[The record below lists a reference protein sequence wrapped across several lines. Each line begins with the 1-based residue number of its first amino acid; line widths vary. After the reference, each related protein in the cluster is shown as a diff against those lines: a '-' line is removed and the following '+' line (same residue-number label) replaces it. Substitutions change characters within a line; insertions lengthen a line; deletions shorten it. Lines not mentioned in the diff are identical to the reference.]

1 MVAGMFREEMIMR
14 DLLKV
19 CRDPFRVLRARPMIT
34 VREAEFGYQIRSDRG
49 PIGAHRRDLF
59 AFAAI
64 ALAWLA
70 GAAMW
75 FAPGLTPSAPS
86 FLAKVGISALL
97 LAGTSL
103 LVLRNRSW
111 GQFVTDVDLGKRV
124 LRFAVESAGGKGKIQ
139 CEARF
144 GEVSSPMLKRAVRE
158 GEKSRL
164 LVKVA
169 GREDLLLLAAGE
181 ELTLLAV
188 HDRLLNDLRPIEPR
202 MASYGA
208 WDRKA
213 SPSATR
219 KKVFPALGPSEV
231 SA

>member
-1 MVAGMFREEMIMR
+1 MR

-19 CRDPFRVLRARPMIT
+19 CLDPLRGFRARPVIA

-49 PIGAHRRDLF
+49 PIGAHRRDLI
-59 AFAAI
+59 AFVAI
-64 ALAWLA
+64 GLAWGA
-70 GAAMW
+70 GAVMW
-75 FAPGLTPSAPS
+75 LAPELTQSEPS
-86 FLAKVGISALL
+86 FWIKIGISLLL
-97 LAGTSL
+97 LAGTCL

-111 GQFVTDVDLGKRV
+111 GQFVIDVDLGKRV
-124 LRFAVESAGGKGKIQ
+124 LRFGVESAGGKEKHLS
-139 CEARF
+139 EARF
-144 GEVSSPMLKRAVRE
+144 GEVSSPMLKRAIKE

-169 GREDLLLLAAGE
+169 GRDEPLLLAAGD

-188 HDRLLNDLRPIEPR
+188 HDRLVNDLRPIEPR

-213 SPSATR
+213 QTVGGR